1 MAHIGILD
9 QRATRTAG
17 SVRLLRGKPHYK
29 NEFNTSRADLVGA
42 STDSGSGLSLG
53 TWEGVSNSLA
63 VTGGALVRGSST
75 STWFNGLPVPEGANG
90 YEVDIEILASP
101 TGSAQFYLV
110 MAQQTLTLVGSPDV
124 LRLAIYPS
132 GNVILSKRIG
142 GVSTNLSDPIA
153 VGINKVVTLR
163 FMGGLASVH
172 VNGVVMA
179 TADASEV
186 PLRGYVGLS
195 GVADNA
201 GFRIGSFDTR
211 LM

>member
-9 QRATRTAG
+9 LRATRATG
-17 SVRLLRGKPHYK
+17 QVRLLRGKPHYK
-29 NEFNTSRADLVGA
+29 NEFNTNRADLVGA
-42 STDSGSGLSLG
+42 STDSGSGLDIG
-53 TWEGVSNSLA
+53 TWEGVNNSLA
-63 VTGGALVRGSST
+63 VEGGSVVRGAST

-110 MAQQTLTLVGSPDV
+110 LAQQTLTLVGSPDV

-132 GNVILSKRIG
+132 GNVILSKRLG
-142 GVSTNLSDPIA
+142 GVSTNLTDPIP

-172 VNGVVMA
+172 VDGVVMA
-179 TADASEV
+179 TADASEI
-186 PLRGYVGLS
+186 PLQGYVGLS
-195 GVADNA
+195 GVAANA
-201 GFRIGSFDTR
+201 GFSIGSFNTR
-211 LM
+211 RM

>member
-9 QRATRTAG
+9 QRATRATG

-75 STWFNGLPVPEGANG
+75 STWFNGLPIPDGANG

-101 TGSAQFYLV
+101 TGASQFYLV
-110 MAQQTLTLVGSPDV
+110 MAQQTLTIVGSPDV

-132 GNVILSKRIG
+132 GNVILSKRLG
-142 GVSTNLSDPIA
+142 GVSTNLTDPIP

-172 VNGVVMA
+172 VDGVVMA

-186 PLRGYVGLS
+186 PLRGYAGLS